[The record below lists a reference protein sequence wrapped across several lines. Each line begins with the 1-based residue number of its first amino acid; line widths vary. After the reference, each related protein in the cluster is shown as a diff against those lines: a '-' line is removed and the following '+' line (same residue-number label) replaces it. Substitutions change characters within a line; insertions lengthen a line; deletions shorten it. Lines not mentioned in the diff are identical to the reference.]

1 MPKTRS
7 LADDVWARRRGHALV
22 GAAADGRLVAHGTTW
37 PENAAAQRPL
47 KRHASLYRG
56 AAWAAAVVAA
66 SMIMFGLP
74 SPIHVTAVGA
84 RAAIE
89 TLIASWA
96 LLAAAALLLSYRYRH
111 QRGDLL
117 LLTALAAVGLT
128 DFVFLALPALTD
140 SPLLGF
146 GSALRVACETLA
158 AVAFGA
164 AAFTPAG
171 TLAPSRSRALRVVG
185 AAAVATI
192 ALWSL
197 AYFFTR
203 RSALDATLP
212 QVGLGAAAQHPVLL
226 VEALFSGGILLVSG
240 VAFFVRPERDSH
252 ALAAASFLLAAAR
265 LQYLALPVVSQDW
278 VTAREGL
285 RLAAYALLLAVA
297 LHRNAQT
304 RHEIAAEALV
314 MERERIARDLHD
326 GLAQD
331 LALIALQGQQLSS
344 ELGAEHPLTEA
355 ARRAVAVSRGV
366 ILDLSASSADSTETA
381 LRQVADELA
390 ARFGPEV
397 DVKVLASSEPVTD
410 DLGPGRR
417 EEVVRIARE
426 AIVNAVRH
434 GAARY
439 VVVVLDRGDDEV
451 RLRVTDDGRGIPDAA
466 LIRRGGY
473 GLQMMRA
480 RAATLGGR
488 IVTRRGPGGGAEVEV
503 TFPRKPAGA
512 R

>member
-1 MPKTRS
+1 MPKTRL
-7 LADDVWARRRGHALV
+7 LAVDVWPRRRGHALV
-22 GAAADGRLVAHGTTW
+22 GARTAGRFVTHRTTW
-37 PENAAAQRPL
+37 PESGAAERSL

-56 AAWAAAVVAA
+56 VAWAAAAAAA
-66 SMIMFGLP
+66 SMMMFGLR
-74 SPIHVTAVGA
+74 SPIHLTAVQA

-96 LLAAAALLLSYRYRH
+96 VLAATALLVSYRHRH
-111 QRGDLL
+111 QRSDLL

-128 DFVFLALPALTD
+128 DFVFLALPALTN
-140 SPLLGF
+140 SPMLGF
-146 GSALRVACETLA
+146 GSALQVACETLA

-185 AAAVATI
+185 GVAVATV

-197 AYFFTR
+197 AYFLTG
-203 RSALDATLP
+203 RSALEATLP
-212 QVGLGAAAQHPVLL
+212 QTGLGAAAQHPVLL
-226 VEALFSGGILLVSG
+226 VEALFSGAILLVSG
-240 VAFFVRPERDSH
+240 VAFFVRSERDSH

-265 LQYLALPVVSQDW
+265 LQYLALPVVSQGW

-297 LHRNAQT
+297 LHRYAQT
-304 RHEIAAEALV
+304 RREIAAEALV
-314 MERERIARDLHD
+314 IERERIARDLHD

-331 LALIALQGQQLSS
+331 LALIALQGQQLCS

-366 ILDLSASSADSTETA
+366 IVDLSASSADSTEMA
-381 LRQVADELA
+381 LCQVADEVA
-390 ARFGPEV
+390 ARFGTEV
-397 DVKVLASSEPVTD
+397 DVRVSASSEPFSD
-410 DLGPGRR
+410 DLDPVRR

-434 GAARY
+434 GGARHIM
-439 VVVVLDRGDDEV
+439 VVLDRGEDEV
-451 RLRVTDDGRGIPDAA
+451 RLRVTDNGRGIPDAA

-488 IVTRRGPGGGAEVEV
+488 IVTRRGLGGGAEVEV

>member
-1 MPKTRS
+1 MGHLRLSSSVET
-7 LADDVWARRRGHALV
+7 ADAGGALDC
-22 GAAADGRLVAHGTTW
+22 GATGGRLVGHARTW
-37 PENAAAQRPL
+37 PDDSGPKWSLRL
-47 KRHASLYRG
+47 HVSLYRG
-56 AAWAAAVVAA
+56 AAWAAAAVAA
-66 SMIMFGLP
+66 SVIVFGLS
-74 SPIHVTAVGA
+74 SPVHLTAVGP

-96 LLAAAALLLSYRYRH
+96 LLAAAALLASYRHRH
-111 QRGDLL
+111 QRSDLL

-146 GSALRVACETLA
+146 GSALRVACDTLA

-164 AAFTPAG
+164 AAVTPAG
-171 TLAPSRSRALRVVG
+171 TLAPSRSRALRVVS

-197 AYFFTR
+197 AYFFTGR
-203 RSALDATLP
+203 AALDATLP
-212 QVGLGAAAQHPVLL
+212 QTGLGAATQHPVLL
-226 VEALFSGGILLVSG
+226 VEALFSSAILLVSG
-240 VAFFVRPERDSH
+240 VAFFVRAERDSH

-297 LHRNAQT
+297 LHRYAQT
-304 RHEIAAEALV
+304 RREIAAEALV

-331 LALIALQGQQLSS
+331 LALIALQGQQLSL

-366 ILDLSASSADSTETA
+366 IVDLSASTADSTETA

-390 ARFGPEV
+390 ARFGTEV
-397 DVKVLASSEPVTD
+397 DVRVSASSERVTG
-410 DLGPGRR
+410 DLDPSRR

-426 AIVNAVRH
+426 AIVNAARH
-434 GAARY
+434 GGARHI
-439 VVVVLDRGDDEV
+439 VVVLDRGAGEV
-451 RLRVTDDGRGIPDAA
+451 RLRVTDDGRGLPDAK

-488 IVTRRGPGGGAEVEV
+488 IVTRQGLDGGAEVEV
-503 TFPRKPAGA
+503 AFPRKPAA
-512 R
+512 VR